1 MASQDHISEDHIRNP
16 VEWGW
21 DQLTLAALTV
31 GALGRSLSGRDDSR
45 NAPLPAV
52 LNLKATDLRDAL
64 VKGLD
69 DLGAYRTDVIFL
81 CLIYPL
87 VGIALAWVTFGYETL
102 PLLFPLASGFALV
115 GPVAAVG
122 LYEMSRRREQG
133 LAITWVDA
141 FGVIASPAF
150 GAILVLGLV
159 LLGIFLLWLVV
170 ANVIYDGTLGPEAP
184 ASIAAFA
191 SDVFTTR
198 AGWAMI
204 LVGVGVGFLFAVLVL
219 AISVVSF
226 PLLLDRDVGLR
237 TAVLTSV
244 KAVTENPGPMALWGL
259 IIAGA
264 LVIGSIPAFLGLIIV
279 IPVLGHATWH
289 LYRKVVE
296 PSTSQLAITGVP
308 NRKPV
313 PQNRGSADEMAE
325 ITKGRF
331 GYHRG
336 GCEHEPPTAA
346 YIQIYVKASVLS
358 QAPDL
363 AISTHL
369 TTEAEIDDFVDDALT
384 ELEQVRIDAKKE
396 LAAA

>member
-1 MASQDHISEDHIRNP
+1 MASQDHISQDHIRNP

-31 GALGRSLSGRDDSR
+31 GALGRSLGGREGSR
-45 NAPLPAV
+45 NAPPAV
-52 LNLKATDLRDAL
+52 RTIKATDLRDAL
-64 VKGLD
+64 AKGLD

-87 VGIALAWVTFGYETL
+87 VGIALAWVTFGYEAW

-133 LAITWVDA
+133 IPITWVDA
-141 FGVIASPAF
+141 FGVIGSPAF

-159 LLGIFLLWLVV
+159 LVGIFLLWLVA
-170 ANVIYDGTLGPEAP
+170 ANVIYDVTLGPEPPVSMAG
-184 ASIAAFA
+184 FA
-191 SDVFTTR
+191 REVFTTS

-226 PLLLDRDVGLR
+226 PLLLDRDVALP

-244 KAVTENPGPMALWGL
+244 SAVTENPGAMALWGL
-259 IIAGA
+259 IIAGG
-264 LVIGSIPAFLGLIIV
+264 LVIGSVPAFLGLIIV
-279 IPVLGHATWH
+279 MPVLGHATWH

-296 PSTSQLAITGVP
+296 PTSQPRASGWRPL
-308 NRKPV
+308 
-313 PQNRGSADEMAE
+313 PQNGASADKMAG

-331 GYHRG
+331 GFHRG
-336 GCEHEPPTAA
+336 GSEHEPPTAA
-346 YIQIYVKASVLS
+346 YIQIYVKSSVLS
-358 QAPDL
+358 RAPDL

-369 TTEAEIDDFVDDALT
+369 TTEAEIDEFVDQALT
-384 ELEQVRIDAKKE
+384 ELEHVRIDAKKE